1 MASLLRHV
9 GLPRATVV
17 LSALMIAG
25 VALLGPTGAT
35 AGPAF
40 TTTTPFPFSGS
51 NPCTGELL
59 EGTGQ
64 LHFLLTSNE
73 SGNVP
78 GTGNVQ
84 FHLDTTISGLQAV
97 TTFPIPGKKYVV
109 INEEGLTDTFDSDVA
124 PFHQTVEHTF
134 QLVRSGEDGTIGGDD
149 FYEKFLAHFTVNANG
164 IVTVDDFTLDPHCK

>member
-9 GLPRATVV
+9 GLPRPTFV

-40 TTTTPFPFSGS
+40 TTTTPFFFSGP
-51 NPCTGELL
+51 NPCTGELV

-84 FHLDTTISGLQAV
+84 FHLDTTISGLQAMTV
-97 TTFPIPGKKYVV
+97 TGKKYVV
-109 INEEGLTDTFDSDVA
+109 INEEGLTDTFDSPDVA

-134 QLVRSGEDGTIGGDD
+134 QLVRSGEDGTIVGGDD

-164 IVTVDDFTLDPHCK
+164 IVTVDDYTLDPHCK